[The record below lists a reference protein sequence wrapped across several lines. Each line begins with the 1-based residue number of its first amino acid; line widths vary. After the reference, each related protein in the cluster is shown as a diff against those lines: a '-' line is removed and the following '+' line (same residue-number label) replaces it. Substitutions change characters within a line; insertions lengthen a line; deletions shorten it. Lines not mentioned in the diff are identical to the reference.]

1 MGRAVSPLSSL
12 CQELVLAYTH
22 QVVTR
27 QLDPCSNQ
35 PPPALSCSLPP
46 QRAEEERCGVL
57 LSAECYLVT
66 TALRVQGPGQVPRQP
81 PRGAGPLLLQPG
93 AARARGARR
102 EMRQVPNTIP

>member
-35 PPPALSCSLPP
+35 PPPAQPALSCSLPP
-46 QRAEEERCGVL
+46 QRAEEERCG
-57 LSAECYLVT
+57 T
-66 TALRVQGPGQVPRQP
+66 
-81 PRGAGPLLLQPG
+81 
-93 AARARGARR
+93 
-102 EMRQVPNTIP
+102 

>member
-35 PPPALSCSLPP
+35 PPPPPPALSCSLPP
-46 QRAEEERCGVL
+46 QRAEEERSGVL
-57 LSAECYLVT
+57 LSAECYYLMQSVN
-66 TALRVQGPGQVPRQP
+66 Q
-81 PRGAGPLLLQPG
+81 
-93 AARARGARR
+93 
-102 EMRQVPNTIP
+102 